1 MNKSFPTV
9 PMYRPLRWL
18 GIAGVAALMTGC
30 VGYYP
35 DSYPSSP
42 QPYYSGGGGGGGYY
56 DEPYDN
62 GGYYSSPG
70 YYGPA
75 YGATTIY
82 YQSYSP
88 GYYYRPGYGYYPPA
102 PRPPRPSGG
111 DYNHGPSHSDNVKE
125 GWANR
130 VDGTTGNNP
139 GRYPHDRNDNR
150 GDNRPPPSSSGPRPS
165 SGDDR
170 GGWANRIGQNGGGD
184 RSPRQVQQAPQ
195 APRQSAPP
203 PRSDDRGSSRGAWAD
218 RRDKSN

>member
-9 PMYRPLRWL
+9 LKSLSLRWL
-18 GIAGVAALMTGC
+18 GIAGVVALTGC

-42 QPYYSGGGGGGGYY
+42 QPYYGGGGGGGGYY
-56 DEPYDN
+56 EPYDT
-62 GGYYSSPG
+62 GGYYSPG

-102 PRPPRPSGG
+102 PRPSRPPSGPR
-111 DYNHGPSHSDNVKE
+111 GPSHSDNVKDN
-125 GWANR
+125 WADRFN
-130 VDGTTGNNP
+130 GTTGNNP
-139 GRYPHDRNDNR
+139 GRYPHDN
-150 GDNRPPPSSSGPRPS
+150 GSDNRPPQSSQGQQPRPPS
-165 SGDDR
+165 NN
-170 GGWANRIGQNGGGD
+170 GGWGNRIGQSGGGAP
-184 RSPRQVQQAPQ
+184 PRPVQQQAPQ

-203 PRSDDRGSSRGAWAD
+203 PQRSDDRGGSRGAWAD
-218 RRDKSN
+218 RIRDKSN